1 MTDENEW
8 HRPVMVDELLDAL
21 ALTKTNT
28 VIDATFGFGGHASA
42 ALDVLGPEGKLIG
55 FERDPEV
62 AEKARQRGW
71 DHRVTLVNESYVRI
85 PDVVMERGIEPD
97 AVYFDLGV
105 SSFHLD
111 RSDRGFSYE
120 GEGNRF
126 DCRFNP
132 ESGRPAADEVLNE
145 ASPSELDTIL
155 ERYGEVR
162 RKGPVRDALLEARPV
177 RTVGDVRSAI
187 RDRLPPHRWKSEAAR
202 VFQAFRIY
210 VNDEL
215 EHLKEG
221 LEGALNSLK
230 TGGRLVVISFHSLE
244 DRIVKEFLRYEE
256 KECVCP
262 PDLPKCACDK
272 ERRCNVASESPLTPG
287 KEEVEANP
295 RSRSA
300 KLRYA
305 TRC

>member
-1 MTDENEW
+1 MNDYEW
-8 HRPVMVDELLDAL
+8 HRPVMVDELMDAL

-28 VIDATFGFGGHASA
+28 VIDATFGFGGHATA
-42 ALDVLGPEGKLIG
+42 VLDVLGPEGKLIG

-85 PDVVMERGIEPD
+85 RDWVKERGIDPD
-97 AVYFDLGV
+97 AVYFDLGL

-111 RSDRGFSYE
+111 ESDRGFSYE
-120 GEGNRF
+120 DKGNRF
-126 DCRFNP
+126 DCRFDP
-132 ESGRPAADEVLNE
+132 KSGQPAAFEVLNE
-145 ASPSELDTIL
+145 ALPSELDTIL
-155 ERYGEVR
+155 EEYGEVR
-162 RKGPVRDALLEARPV
+162 RKGPLRDALLEARPV
-177 RTVGDVRSAI
+177 RTVGDVRSVI
-187 RDRLPPHRWKSEAAR
+187 RDRLPPHKWKGEAAR

-210 VNDEL
+210 VNNEL
-215 EHLKEG
+215 EHLRNG
-221 LEGALNSLK
+221 LEGALTLLES
-230 TGGRLVVISFHSLE
+230 GGKLAVISYHSLE
-244 DRIVKEFLRYEE
+244 DRIVKNFFRHEQ

-272 ERRCNVASESPLTPG
+272 VKRCRVASDSPLTPRT
-287 KEEVEANP
+287 EEVEANP